1 MKEILQAFRIQVNE
15 KVFIKDPE
23 SSDLGKKII
32 KGSIQLMDES
42 GYGNFTFRR
51 LAEIIGSTEA
61 SIYRYFESKHKLLLY
76 LTSWY
81 WSWMEYKLAFT
92 LANIDSPHTRL
103 ERAVRLV
110 TGKIQEDGA
119 YSYVDESR
127 LERIIIA
134 EGSKSFLHPSV
145 DKANRD
151 GAFLTYKS
159 MVARIGNIIAEINP
173 DYPYPHMLVSTII
186 EGAHLQR
193 FFREHLPS
201 LTDDVEGEDS
211 ICEFYNEM
219 IFRTID
225 PKNPK
230 NYGDNE

>member
-1 MKEILQAFRIQVNE
+1 MRELLQAFRIQVND

-23 SSDLGKKII
+23 SSELGKKII
-32 KGSIQLMDES
+32 KGSINLMDES
-42 GYGNFTFRR
+42 GYSNFTFRR
-51 LAEIIGSTEA
+51 LAEKIVSTEA
-61 SIYRYFESKHKLLLY
+61 SISRSFESKHKLLLY

-92 LANIDSPHTRL
+92 LANINSPHIRL

-110 TGKIQEDGA
+110 TGKVQVDGA
-119 YSYVDESR
+119 FAYVDESR

-159 MVARIGNIIAEINP
+159 LVAQIGNIITEINP
-173 DYPYPHMLVSTII
+173 DYPYPHMLVSTVI

-193 FFREHLPS
+193 FFREHLPR
-201 LTDDVEGEDS
+201 LTDKIDGEDS
-211 ICEFYNEM
+211 ISEFYNEM
-219 IFRTID
+219 IFKTIA
-225 PKNPK
+225 PKNSK
-230 NYGDNE
+230 NYGNNQ